1 MNKTY
6 KIAFGLFLLLI
17 ISLAWLESSEPEPIN
32 WNPSYTN
39 TDKIALGSLIFFESW
54 TQSNPERF
62 EEIKIPPYEYLNE
75 EPKKGTY
82 FFLNNYV
89 SFDDDELDDILNWVS
104 KGNTLFISAYNFGGN
119 LEDTLKVQLSS
130 YISADGFKSRPALN
144 LVNSNLKLEKAL
156 EFDQDLP
163 AVYFE
168 EIDTLNQ
175 VVLGTSTFRKKD
187 AEEKINFIKTGF
199 GNGEIYLHSVPQA
212 FSNYFL
218 LKNKNYQYQEALL
231 AYLSENTILWDGYYK
246 SGKGFFTS
254 PLYIL
259 LNNHP
264 LKWAY
269 YFIIIT
275 AILFILFEGKRKQRS
290 IPVVNTLENKSYE
303 FTETVSNLFLE
314 QKKYRDLGLKKIKL
328 FMEYIRNEY
337 RLDPSNMNDHF
348 YRDLASKS
356 ENSTDHTKKLFE
368 RITNFQKKHENS
380 KDEFFELSKSIN
392 TFKKHHGK
400 SGNKS

>member
-75 EPKKGTY
+75 EPKNGTY

-89 SFDDDELDDILNWVS
+89 SFDNDELDDILNWVS

-231 AYLSENTILWDGYYK
+231 AYLSGNTILWDGYYK

-259 LNNHP
+259 LNNRP

-275 AILFILFEGKRKQRS
+275 AIVFILFEGKRKQRS
-290 IPVVNTLENKSYE
+290 IPVVNTLQNKSYE

-314 QKKYRDLGLKKIKL
+314 QKKYHDLGLKKIKL

-400 SGNKS
+400 SGSKS